1 MASALTSVEHYENFP
16 VASFVM
22 PARLRPP
29 VAVIY
34 AFAREADD
42 IADEG
47 DAPPEARLDDLAAR
61 ADELDRIERGEAPR
75 TALYAALARTI
86 HEFRLPL
93 TPFRDLLDAFRQD
106 VAKTRYATFD
116 EVLDYCRRSANPVGR
131 LLMHLF
137 GDTDEHRLAMSDAIC
152 TSLQLINFLQDIA
165 IDHGRGRIY
174 LPQDTLARFDVT
186 EAQIG
191 AATADDAWRALMA
204 FEIHRTRSLLEF
216 GAPLGRALSGRIG
229 LELRLI
235 AASGG
240 RILDRIEAVGGDV
253 FRRRPT
259 LGPRDALPIL
269 WRALVR

>member
-1 MASALTSVEHYENFP
+1 MASAFTSVEHYENFP
-16 VASFVM
+16 VASFVL
-22 PARLRPP
+22 PARLRRP

-47 DAPPEARLDDLAAR
+47 DAPPDARLADLAAR
-61 ADELDRIERGEAPR
+61 ADELDRIERGEPPR
-75 TALYAALARTI
+75 TPLYTALAQTI

-93 TPFRDLLDAFRQD
+93 APFRDLLDAFRQD
-106 VAKTRYATFD
+106 VSKTRYTTFD

-137 GDTDEHRLAMSDAIC
+137 GDTAERHLAMSDAIC

-165 IDHGRGRIY
+165 IDHSRGRIY
-174 LPQDTLARFDVT
+174 LPQDSLASFGVT

-191 AATADDAWRALMA
+191 AATVDDAWRALMA
-204 FEIHRTRSLLEF
+204 FEIGRTRSLLDF
-216 GAPLGRALSGRIG
+216 GTPLGRALPGRIG

-240 RILDRIEAVGGDV
+240 RILDRIESVGGDV

-259 LGPRDALPIL
+259 LGARDALPIL
-269 WRALVR
+269 WRAIVR